1 MAAKYVW
8 WGIEY
13 PFDPTEYDKCIDSDE
28 KLFRALKKYL
38 SKQFL
43 HFENLVFNH
52 VVVFVEYIRLWSGVL
67 TITYHH
73 IFGGDMAFSHF
84 RKRMNCILFTYFGVE
99 KVRWIQI

>member
-1 MAAKYVW
+1 
-8 WGIEY
+8 
-13 PFDPTEYDKCIDSDE
+13 
-28 KLFRALKKYL
+28 
-38 SKQFL
+38 
-43 HFENLVFNH
+43 